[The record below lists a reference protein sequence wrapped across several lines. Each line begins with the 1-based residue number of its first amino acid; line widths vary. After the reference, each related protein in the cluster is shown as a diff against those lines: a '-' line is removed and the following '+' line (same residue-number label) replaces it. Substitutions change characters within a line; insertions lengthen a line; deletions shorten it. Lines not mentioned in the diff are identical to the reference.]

1 MRISAPS
8 CPTRRPSLYLSFP
21 LRTSRLGFAVRMK
34 GVSVP
39 VSFQTLPMRMYD
51 TNDGT
56 DFLPISLSRCH
67 LMVPPYPSLST
78 NFGQNGFTFLAG
90 NVKSLGNLAR
100 GQWRPLPVWAKKRSR
115 RVRGRENV
123 RESGIV
129 LADCVSSPRSSH
141 RTSFAQE
148 VQEVQEGRRKEM
160 LLLTQ
165 QRQLFE
171 VKRPTDRPT
180 EQSN

>member
-1 MRISAPS
+1 M
-8 CPTRRPSLYLSFP
+8 C
-21 LRTSRLGFAVRMK
+21 G
-34 GVSVP
+34 
-39 VSFQTLPMRMYD
+39 
-51 TNDGT
+51 
-56 DFLPISLSRCH
+56 
-67 LMVPPYPSLST
+67 
-78 NFGQNGFTFLAG
+78 
-90 NVKSLGNLAR
+90 
-100 GQWRPLPVWAKKRSR
+100 
-115 RVRGRENV
+115 

-171 VKRPTDRPT
+171 VKRPTDRPSRAI
-180 EQSN
+180 ERARKGPSLPVPFAQSALPLF

>member
-1 MRISAPS
+1 MAVLA
-8 CPTRRPSLYLSFP
+8 SL
-21 LRTSRLGFAVRMK
+21 RDWG
-34 GVSVP
+34 
-39 VSFQTLPMRMYD
+39 
-51 TNDGT
+51 
-56 DFLPISLSRCH
+56 
-67 LMVPPYPSLST
+67 
-78 NFGQNGFTFLAG
+78 
-90 NVKSLGNLAR
+90 
-100 GQWRPLPVWAKKRSR
+100 KKRSR

-148 VQEVQEGRRKEM
+148 VQEGRRKEM

-171 VKRPTDRPT
+171 VKRPTDRA
-180 EQSN
+180 EQLNGQERGLPCLSHPHNPHFLCFR